1 MEAGNPVRGKEVEMV
16 NQAGD
21 NKGREKW
28 LALGKG
34 RVDGFEV
41 NAGWG
46 RKDGKGKK
54 VQKTSVWLYSFK
66 DELGYLSAP
75 KETKPSSSRPGLSV
89 GETGLS
95 QQQG

>member
-34 RVDGFEV
+34 RVMDL
-41 NAGWG
+41 
-46 RKDGKGKK
+46 K
-54 VQKTSVWLYSFK
+54 
-66 DELGYLSAP
+66 
-75 KETKPSSSRPGLSV
+75 
-89 GETGLS
+89 
-95 QQQG
+95 

>member
-1 MEAGNPVRGKEVEMV
+1 MRRKEVEAV
-16 NQAGD
+16 NQSGD
-21 NKGREKW
+21 NKGQEKW

-34 RVDGFEV
+34 RVAGFEV

-54 VQKTSVWLYSFK
+54 VPKSSVWLYSFK

-75 KETKPSSSRPGLSV
+75 KETKPSSCRPGLSV

-95 QQQG
+95 QQQS